1 MKLLLSLFSISICFS
16 AFSQKIGKLSGLQEE
31 VEIMIDPFG
40 VPHIYAKNE
49 NDMFFAQGFQAASD
63 RLFQFEMWRRQ
74 ARGLL
79 SDILG
84 ERELE
89 KDIASRLFSYRGDL
103 VAEFNHYHPNG
114 YKIIHSFV
122 NGVNAAIDLALLNLD
137 SLPVEFRL
145 LGIKPEHLKPEDI
158 ISRHQGLLGNL
169 TDEWE
174 TALVVH
180 QIGEVKTKEINWYH
194 PNNPD
199 LRLDSLVK
207 EILSYTD
214 VMDLYKAF
222 KRPVNYIP
230 EDIIAFS
237 SRNSTENYM
246 ALSAR
251 MNEEQISL
259 NEEKQVIGSN
269 NWVVSGALSESGFP
283 MLANDPHRAMSAPS
297 LRYITHLVS
306 PGWNVIG
313 GGEPTIPGVSIGHNE
328 YGAWGLTIHA
338 TDAEDMYVYEL
349 NPSNL
354 MQYKYEGKWLD
365 FIEIKDSI
373 SIKGKGM
380 HYVSLHYTV
389 HGPVLKMINE
399 KNIAVAVKCAWLEK
413 GGAPYLA
420 SLRMNQAKN
429 WDEFKLACT
438 YSHIP
443 GENMIWADRSGNIG
457 WQTVGIAPI
466 RNNSSGMVPV
476 IGDGS
481 RDWDG
486 FIPISERP
494 SSYNPSHNYV
504 VTANENVVPLNF
516 KYPNTVG
523 YSWSDPYRGLRIKEY
538 LGSGKKLSALD
549 FMMLQSDY
557 LSLPA
562 RQLVP
567 IIPGIPAFK
576 KYEKF
581 TAFFNDWDYTLS
593 PNSIAASIYDAW
605 ERVIMSDYKL
615 QFVPEKVRSLV
626 TPQLKM
632 IMDHLLFPDAKF
644 GSQPVQ
650 GRNDFLFKTFEKA
663 IQNLEL
669 KLGKEV
675 NMWQYGQLKNKYV
688 LLKHPFS
695 AVVNQNIRSLLEVGP
710 APRGGNGFTAN
721 VTGRGDNQTHGA
733 SFRFISD
740 LQNWDYCLA
749 TNTPGQS
756 GDPNSPFYRNLFPIW
771 INNQYFP
778 LYFSKIK
785 ILSVSQINKHL
796 FPN

>member
-1 MKLLLSLFSISICFS
+1 MKILLSLFSISICFS
-16 AFSQKIGKLSGLQEE
+16 AFSQKIVKFSGLQEE

-79 SDILG
+79 SELLG
-84 ERELE
+84 ERELQ
-89 KDIASRLFSYRGDL
+89 KDIASRLFTYRGDP

-114 YKIIHSFV
+114 YQIIHSFV
-122 NGVNAAIDLALLNLD
+122 NGVNAAIDAALLTPD

-145 LGIKPEHLKPEDI
+145 LGIKPQYLKPEDI

-180 QIGEVKTKEINWYH
+180 QIGEDKTKEINWYH

-199 LRLDSLVK
+199 LKLDSLVK
-207 EILSYTD
+207 EILSYSD

-222 KRPVNYIP
+222 KRPVNFLP
-230 EDIIAFS
+230 EDILAFS
-237 SRNSTENYM
+237 DRNSKDNYM
-246 ALSAR
+246 VLSSR

-283 MLANDPHRAMSAPS
+283 LLANDPHRAMSAPS

-349 NPSNL
+349 NPSNVL
-354 MQYKYEGKWLD
+354 QYKYQGKWLD
-365 FIEIKDSI
+365 FLEIKDSI
-373 SIKGKGM
+373 SVKGKGM
-380 HYVSLHYTV
+380 HYFSLFYSV
-389 HGPVLKMINE
+389 HGPVLKMISE
-399 KNIAVAVKCAWLEK
+399 KNIAVAVRCAWLEK

-443 GENMIWADRSGNIG
+443 GENMIWADRLGNIG

-494 SSYNPSHNYV
+494 SSYNPSLNYV

-523 YSWSDPYRGLRIKEY
+523 FTWSDPYRGLRIKEY
-538 LGSGKKLSALD
+538 LGSGKKQSVQD
-549 FMMLQSDY
+549 FMMLQTDY

-567 IIPGIPAFK
+567 FIFGIPAFK
-576 KYEKF
+576 KLEKF
-581 TAFFNDWDYTLS
+581 TSLFNDWDYKLT
-593 PNSIAASIYDAW
+593 PNSIAATIYDSW
-605 ERVIMSDYKL
+605 ERVIFSEYKL
-615 QFVPEKVRSLV
+615 QFVPESVRSLV

-632 IMDHLLFPDAKF
+632 IMDNLLFPDAKF
-644 GSQPVQ
+644 GYQPVQ

-663 IQNLEL
+663 IQNLEQ

-675 NMWQYGQLKNKYV
+675 NLWQYGQLKNKYI
-688 LLKHPFS
+688 LLKHPLS
-695 AVVNQNIRSLLEVGP
+695 AVVNQNIRSILEVGP
-710 APRGGNGFTAN
+710 AQRGGNGFTAN
-721 VTGRGDNQTHGA
+721 LTGRGDNQTHGA

-756 GDPNSPFYRNLFPIW
+756 GNPNSPFYRNLFPIW
-771 INNQYFP
+771 VNNQYFP
-778 LYFSKIK
+778 LYFSKVK
-785 ILSVSQINKHL
+785 ISSVSQIQRHL

>member
-16 AFSQKIGKLSGLQEE
+16 AFSQKIGNLSGLQEE

-89 KDIASRLFSYRGDL
+89 KDIASRLFSYRGEP

-122 NGVNAAIDLALLNLD
+122 NGVNAAIDIALLNLD

-180 QIGEVKTKEINWYH
+180 QIGEDKTKEINWYH
-194 PNNPD
+194 SNNPD

-207 EILSYTD
+207 VILSYPD

-349 NPSNL
+349 NPSNVL
-354 MQYKYEGKWLD
+354 QYKYQGKWND

-373 SIKGKGM
+373 SVKGKGM
-380 HYVSLHYTV
+380 HYFSLYYSV
-389 HGPVLKMINE
+389 HGPVLKMIKE

-429 WDEFKLACT
+429 WDEFKMACT

-494 SSYNPSHNYV
+494 SSYNPSLNYV

-516 KYPNTVG
+516 KYSNTVG
-523 YSWSDPYRGLRIKEY
+523 FSWSDPYRGLRIKEY
-538 LGSGKKLSALD
+538 LGSGKKLSSLD

-567 IIPGIPAFK
+567 FIPGIPAFK

-605 ERVIMSDYKL
+605 ERVIMSEYKL

-632 IMDHLLFPDAKF
+632 IMDNLLFPDAKF

-778 LYFSKIK
+778 LYFTKVKIS
-785 ILSVSQINKHL
+785 SVSQINRHL